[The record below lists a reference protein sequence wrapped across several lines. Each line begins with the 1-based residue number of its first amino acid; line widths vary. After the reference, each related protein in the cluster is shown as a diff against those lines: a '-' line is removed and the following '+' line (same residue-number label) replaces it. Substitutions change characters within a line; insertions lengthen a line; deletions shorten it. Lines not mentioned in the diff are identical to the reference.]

1 MLQAGFLHPQRSA
14 DVSVVDCA
22 EIPARLLNS
31 ALLLLPVSRYIP
43 MQKNVVMIVV
53 VLTMILHLSIAGL
66 QGIRKAA
73 GVRESM
79 IRGTAGDGALS
90 GQWTAVGGPECACGG
105 LSPVREVVCPR
116 HRQSGVSPVPHTC
129 GCGFRGLNWFGE
141 AERFSR
147 RHGDME
153 WESEWGSR
161 IRARFFFEHEHGN
174 GNGDENQH
182 EHAKGETFS

>member
-43 MQKNVVMIVV
+43 MQKTVVMIVV

-90 GQWTAVGGPECACGG
+90 GQWSAVGGPECAGGG

-116 HRQSGVSPVPHTC
+116 ADAVECPRRVP
-129 GCGFRGLNWFGE
+129 RP
-141 AERFSR
+141 AERRKSSLAYHKWNILWHTGWRWPWPCRMRIQLLQASVVHR
-147 RHGDME
+147 RHDPD
-153 WESEWGSR
+153 R
-161 IRARFFFEHEHGN
+161 RNNLRN
-174 GNGDENQH
+174 PRLLLR
-182 EHAKGETFS
+182 